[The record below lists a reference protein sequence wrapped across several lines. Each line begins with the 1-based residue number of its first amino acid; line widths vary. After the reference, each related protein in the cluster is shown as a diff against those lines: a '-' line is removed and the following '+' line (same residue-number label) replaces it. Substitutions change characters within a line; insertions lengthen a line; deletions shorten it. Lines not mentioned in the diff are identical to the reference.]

1 GAEPLLVSH
10 YESSFAAAASA
21 LSAVSFLADEA
32 FLAAGLRLSIF
43 TSSTSS
49 LVSSERCPRRR
60 RYPFFGRYLKT
71 RSFSPRRCSVTF
83 ASTFTFSRS
92 DPVTTASSPRNITAR
107 RLTLSPSP
115 TGRRSTT
122 STVPFSARY
131 CLPPVSTIAYA
142 GVSVFAISRCLSP
155 FPAGS
160 RASGRDHLGGHGAG
174 ARSGTILA
182 ARPPHSRSRPR
193 AGRYRPAMP
202 APSPW
207 RPPRCARAGAR

>member
-1 GAEPLLVSH
+1 HDPAAAPGLELDDAGAHREQRVVAADADAVTGTEARAALAHDDLATGHPLAAEYLDAQHLRVRVTPVAAGAEPLLVSH

-83 ASTFTFSRS
+83 AS
-92 DPVTTASSPRNITAR
+92 
-107 RLTLSPSP
+107 
-115 TGRRSTT
+115 
-122 STVPFSARY
+122 
-131 CLPPVSTIAYA
+131 
-142 GVSVFAISRCLSP
+142 
-155 FPAGS
+155 
-160 RASGRDHLGGHGAG
+160 
-174 ARSGTILA
+174 
-182 ARPPHSRSRPR
+182 
-193 AGRYRPAMP
+193 
-202 APSPW
+202 
-207 RPPRCARAGAR
+207 